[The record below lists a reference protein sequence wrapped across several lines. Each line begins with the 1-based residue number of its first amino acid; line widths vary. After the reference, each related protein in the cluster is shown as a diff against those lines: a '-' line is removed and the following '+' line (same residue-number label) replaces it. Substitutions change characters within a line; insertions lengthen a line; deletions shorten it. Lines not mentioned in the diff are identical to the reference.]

1 MCEGM
6 VKTAEGRLRVPY
18 HNWYGVT
25 ASRFFLEL
33 RDHRRLMATKCAT
46 CQKVYMPPR
55 SVCPDCFEKLEQW
68 VELQPRGTLMT
79 YTIVHYTYSDY
90 YQPQRAPYTLGI
102 VRLDG
107 ANTGMC
113 HLLGEVRPEEI
124 RVGMR
129 LQAVFRDDRK
139 GNILD
144 IAYFKPIKS
153 NNA

>member
-1 MCEGM
+1 MGERM
-6 VKTAEGRLRVPY
+6 VETTEGRLYVPY
-18 HNWYGVT
+18 HNWYGAT

-33 RDHRRLMATKCAT
+33 RDKGRLMGTNCAA

-68 VELQPRGTLMT
+68 VELPPRGTLIT
-79 YTIVHYTYSDY
+79 YTIVHYTYGDY
-90 YQPQRAPYTLGI
+90 YQPQRAPYALGI

-107 ANTGMC
+107 AHTGMC

-129 LQAVFRDDRK
+129 LHAVFREDRK

-144 IAYFKPIKS
+144 IAYFKPMGS
-153 NNA
+153 YNG